1 MTFRET
7 LRRYWPEMLLALTVA
22 LPWVSLMV
30 LGLLWLWQSGYV
42 WAWAIAAAVFGL
54 PAIPL
59 SRLVRRRANA
69 EARIAMGDLAEPSRN
84 WNAVERGAW
93 SDVLAIADTAAP
105 FSFTETQ
112 SLAKSARH
120 IIDVVARR
128 FHPEAHSAWAQFSL
142 PEALLLSE
150 RLCRDVR
157 REAVR
162 HIPGIRTLR
171 LSDLLWVQRQN
182 DRFGAGL
189 RLGYEF
195 WRLARAAIN
204 PIQAAGSETSRVFVD
219 KAATVLSY
227 RLRAYATRLFTL
239 EVGRAAIDLYSGRL
253 VLSKEELRDAQ
264 ERDTADVAAP
274 VAPIRI
280 ILMGQVSAG
289 KSSLVNALAR
299 EIRSAVG
306 PVPTTSR
313 ATEYRLEVEG
323 SPAVFVVDMPGLDER
338 VEPELRTQ
346 IARADLILWVASAT
360 QPARDPD
367 YQALDNIRRSAE
379 TQLARRAPPILLA
392 LTHID
397 ELSPANEW
405 TPPYN
410 IADPE
415 GMKARRIR
423 AAVDAVARVL
433 KLPASAIVPI
443 AMPVN
448 REPYNIDALWARIAV
463 EVDEAKLVQLD
474 RLRLGQR
481 GLNLREL
488 ADQLGN
494 AGRFIIKG
502 IVNA

>member
-7 LRRYWPEMLLALTVA
+7 FRRYWPEMLLALTVA

-30 LGLLWLWQSGYV
+30 LGLLWLWQGGRV
-42 WAWAIAAAVFGL
+42 WAWAIAAAVLGL

-59 SRLVRRRANA
+59 ARLVRRRANA
-69 EARIAMGDLAEPSRN
+69 EARIAMGDLAEPSSN
-84 WNAVERGAW
+84 WNVVERDAW

-128 FHPEAHSAWAQFSL
+128 FHPEAHNAWAQFSL

-150 RLCRDVR
+150 RLCRDMR
-157 REAVR
+157 REALR
-162 HIPGIRTLR
+162 HIPGIRTVR

-182 DRFGAGL
+182 ERFGAGL

-253 VLSKEELRDAQ
+253 VLSEEELRAAQNRDA
-264 ERDTADVAAP
+264 ADVAAP

-280 ILMGQVSAG
+280 ILLGQVNAG

-299 EIRSAVG
+299 EIRGAVG

-313 ATEYRLEVEG
+313 ATEYRLDVEG
-323 SPAVFVVDMPGLDER
+323 NPAVSIVDMPGLDER
-338 VEPELRTQ
+338 AELELRTQ

-360 QPARDPD
+360 QPARDLD
-367 YQALDNIRRSAE
+367 YQALEGIRRGAE
-379 TQLARRAPPILLA
+379 AQLARRAPPILLA

-397 ELSPANEW
+397 ELSPASEW

-410 IADPE
+410 IAEPE
-415 GMKARRIR
+415 GPKARRIR

-433 KLPASAIVPI
+433 RLSANAIVPV
-443 AMPVN
+443 AMPLN
-448 REPYNIDALWARIAV
+448 REPYNIDTLWARIAV

-481 GLNLREL
+481 QLNLREL
-488 ADQLGN
+488 AGQLGN

>member
-30 LGLLWLWQSGYV
+30 LGLLWLWQGGRV

-59 SRLVRRRANA
+59 ARLVRRRANA
-69 EARIAMGDLAEPSRN
+69 EARIAMGDLAEPSSN
-84 WNAVERGAW
+84 WNAVEREAW

-150 RLCRDVR
+150 RLCRDMR
-157 REAVR
+157 REALR
-162 HIPGIRTLR
+162 HIPGIRTVR

-182 DRFGAGL
+182 ERFGAGL

-204 PIQAAGSETSRVFVD
+204 PISAAGSETSRLFVD

-239 EVGRAAIDLYSGRL
+239 EVGRAAIDLYAGRL
-253 VLSKEELRDAQ
+253 VLSEEELRAAQDRDA
-264 ERDTADVAAP
+264 ADVADH

-280 ILMGQVSAG
+280 VLIGQVNAG

-299 EIRSAVG
+299 EMRSAVG

-313 ATEYRLEVEG
+313 ASEYRLEVEG
-323 SPAVFVVDMPGLDER
+323 SPAVSIVDMPGLDER
-338 VEPELRTQ
+338 AAPELRTQ

-367 YQALDNIRRSAE
+367 YQALENIRRAAE
-379 TQLARRAPPILLA
+379 TQLVRRAPPILLA

-410 IADPE
+410 IAKPE
-415 GMKARRIR
+415 GPKARIIR
-423 AAVDAVARVL
+423 AAVDAVAKVL
-433 KLPASAIVPI
+433 KLSSGAIVPV

-481 GLNLREL
+481 RLNLRDL

-502 IVNA
+502 IVSA